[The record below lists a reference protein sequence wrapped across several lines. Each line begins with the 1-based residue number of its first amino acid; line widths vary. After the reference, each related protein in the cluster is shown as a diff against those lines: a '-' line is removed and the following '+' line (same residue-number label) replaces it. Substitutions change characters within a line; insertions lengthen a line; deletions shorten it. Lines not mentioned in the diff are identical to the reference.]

1 MAKTLDTLTIAE
13 VIVSLRNIRRD
24 YADSAK
30 WCEENGK
37 ASGVKFN
44 TRRTEEIDDM
54 IATLKAAMK

>member
-44 TRRTEEIDDM
+44 TRRTEEIDD
-54 IATLKAAMK
+54 IINLLRAAMK